1 MHLSFE
7 KPAVFLLEKI
17 QELRAIPDIKLASE
31 LDRLERKLVRI
42 RRRLTLR
49 LNPME
54 VVQLARHPLRPY
66 AQEYISGIFRH
77 TEEIHGD
84 RRFGDDQ
91 AIFAGFGEIGSTSV
105 AILGQKKGRTTTEKI
120 AANFG
125 MSMPEGFR
133 KAQRLVRM
141 AERFGLPI
149 VSFVDTPG
157 AFPGI
162 EAEERGQAEAIAS
175 TLEALLSVPV
185 PTLSVIIGEGG
196 SGGALALAVADR
208 LLMQEFA
215 VFSVISPEGCAS
227 ILFREASR
235 ENAHKAAGLLKLTS
249 KDLATLGLVDAVV
262 PEPEGGAHWD
272 KERALAFLKDA
283 IEAELAAL
291 IRQPAEERLLKRQ
304 EKYFTMGQHATR
316 GR

>member
-1 MHLSFE
+1 MHLGFE
-7 KPAVFLLEKI
+7 KPAILLLEKI
-17 QELRAIPDIKLASE
+17 QELRAIPDTKIASE
-31 LDRLERKLVRI
+31 LGRLERKLVHI
-42 RRRLTLR
+42 RRRLTAR
-49 LNPME
+49 LSPME
-54 VVQLARHPLRPY
+54 VVQLARHPMRPY
-66 AQEYISGIFRH
+66 AQEYIQGIFRH
-77 TEEIHGD
+77 VEEIHGD
-84 RRFGDDQ
+84 RRFGDDP
-91 AIFAGFGEIGSTSV
+91 AVFAGFGEIGSMSV

-120 AANFG
+120 ASNFG

-133 KAQRLVRM
+133 KAQRLVGM

-175 TLEALLSVPV
+175 MLEAMLGVQV
-185 PTLSVIIGEGG
+185 PTVSVIIGEGG
-196 SGGALALAVADR
+196 SGGALALSVADR

-227 ILFREASR
+227 ILFREASK
-235 ENAHKAAGLLKLTS
+235 ENTNKSAGLLKLTS
-249 KDLATLGLVDAVV
+249 KDLAALELVDAVV

-272 KERALAFLKDA
+272 KERATAFLDEA
-283 IEAELAAL
+283 IKAELDGL
-291 IRQPAEERLLKRQ
+291 IKQPVQERLLKRQ
-304 EKYFTMGQHATR
+304 AKYFLMGHHATR